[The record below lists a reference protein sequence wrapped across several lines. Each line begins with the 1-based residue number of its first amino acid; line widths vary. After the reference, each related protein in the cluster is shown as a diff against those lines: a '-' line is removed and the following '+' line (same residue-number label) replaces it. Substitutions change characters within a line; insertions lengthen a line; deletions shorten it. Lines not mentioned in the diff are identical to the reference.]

1 MADRKD
7 LKQERINAKI
17 AEIRRDNGDGIRALL
32 KEVNKTRLN
41 SNGKITEAPIVEA
54 TSLRWTLAWKEER
67 RISLELNI
75 VVNIEDDGQHARVGR
90 VWVHRHA
97 STPMDYEGHT
107 PTTRMRRLAGLSIAE
122 IRDAI
127 DAEWS

>member
-41 SNGKITEAPIVEA
+41 NKGKITGAPIVEG

-75 VVNIEDDGQHARVGR
+75 VVSIEDDGQHARVGR